1 MNELVK
7 QLNDKILVKEV
18 ECTKWNK
25 KANELQLDF
34 EKLRKDFASKENT
47 IISGFNVKLN
57 SKKSE
62 IQSLQTRIGKVMANY
77 EKDMRQMKSK
87 FTHLND
93 IEKSQASVA
102 AENTK
107 LKDEVNKLE
116 IQIQNMKKY
125 QEEAKKEMETSKNY
139 MHWIVKNICIICKI
153 NKVLRP
159 PCGKKYLV
167 YKMR

>member
-1 MNELVK
+1 
-7 QLNDKILVKEV
+7 
-18 ECTKWNK
+18 
-25 KANELQLDF
+25 
-34 EKLRKDFASKENT
+34 
-47 IISGFNVKLN
+47 
-57 SKKSE
+57 
-62 IQSLQTRIGKVMANY
+62 MANY

-125 QEEAKKEMETSKNY
+125 QEQAKKEMENSEKLHALDREKHLHHMQDKQSIETT
-139 MHWIVKNICIICKI
+139 
-153 NKVLRP
+153 LR
-159 PCGKKYLV
+159 KKYLV